1 MSKAIFL
8 DTSGW
13 LAVLSER
20 DARHEAA
27 TDAYHAVLN
36 DGRGLVTTN
45 LVVAEMHILLVG
57 RRGVS
62 AGLRFLDAVSADP
75 THEVIFATSELHR
88 TALDEWLR
96 PYGDHDLSLANAVSF
111 ATMKELNIG
120 QALALDRHFEIA
132 GFELM
137 PSATAT
143 AR

>member
-1 MSKAIFL
+1 MFL

-13 LAVLSER
+13 LAVLSEC

-27 TDAYHAVLN
+27 TEVYHDVLK

-45 LVVAEMHILLVG
+45 LVVAEMHILLVR

-62 AGLRFLDAVSADP
+62 AGLRFLDALGADP
-75 THEVIFATSELHR
+75 THEVVFATPELHR

-96 PYGDHDLSLANAVSF
+96 PYGDHDLSLADAVSF
-111 ATMKELNIG
+111 ATMKELKIG

-132 GFELM
+132 GVELM

-143 AR
+143 ER